1 MRQTRRE
8 FTPGALRAL
17 TAATTWKLGDA
28 EDGLRAEAVLLG
40 LLEEAEC
47 RAAMTLRECGIDQGR
62 LLAEWPDL
70 RRSRELPP
78 PYDAP
83 LPPLHPDLQAGLA
96 AIDALVDWG
105 DWPAILST
113 EHLLLGLAAADH
125 AVGAWLRSQ
134 GVDPD
139 DILRRIHARYG
150 TLGGGT
156 SGDESLERRTAA
168 LADVAAPEPLLS
180 VDMARAEDREDGA
193 SPTARPVGAARLE
206 SPEETTSPGGEDLG
220 ERVGRLAPDEAFR
233 AMRVIDA
240 SANRAAEGL
249 RVLEDYVRFVLD
261 DPFLTGELKGV
272 RHELAACLER
282 LPMDARL
289 AARETLADVGTDIK
303 GAQEARR
310 QDFAQLADANFSRVR
325 EALRS
330 LEEYAKLIAPEL
342 AAASERLR
350 YRLYTLHR
358 AVRRMDRARKQLA
371 GARLYVLVDGCDSE
385 AELERLCASL
395 VGAGVHVLQLRD
407 KRLDDRAL
415 IGRARAVRRV
425 TRGTDTLFIMND
437 RPDLAVLAEAD
448 GVHVGQEE
456 LSVKDARTI
465 VGCERLVGVSTHNI
479 EQARQA
485 VLEGADYIGCG
496 PTFPSPTKRFE
507 AFPGP
512 AFLRQVAAEIRLPAF
527 AIGGIRE
534 GNLGMVLETGF
545 FRVAVSSG
553 VTGVADP
560 AVAAKRILDL
570 LSQVAIA
577 PPTCR

>member
-1 MRQTRRE
+1 MRQMRRE

-17 TAATTWKLGDA
+17 TVATTWKLGDA

-40 LLEEAEC
+40 LLEESEC
-47 RAAMTLRECGIDQGR
+47 RAALILRECGIDQRR

-70 RRSRELPP
+70 RRSSAPPP

-113 EHLLLGLAAADH
+113 EHLLLGLAASDH
-125 AVGAWLRSQ
+125 AVGAWLRSH

-139 DILRRIHARYG
+139 EILRRIHARYG
-150 TLGGGT
+150 TLGGRTLG
-156 SGDESLERRTAA
+156 RRTVG
-168 LADVAAPEPLLS
+168 LAEAAAPERGS
-180 VDMARAEDREDGA
+180 GEMERESDSEDGT
-193 SPTARPVGAARLE
+193 SIAAAPIATGHAE
-206 SPEETTSPGGEDLG
+206 SPEGTESPVGEDPG
-220 ERVGRLAPDEAFR
+220 EKAERLAPDEAFR

-289 AARETLADVGTDIK
+289 AARETLADVGTGIK

-310 QDFAQLADANFSRVR
+310 QDFPQLVDANFSRAR

-330 LEEYAKLIAPEL
+330 LEEYAKLVAPEL
-342 AAASERLR
+342 AAAAERLR

-358 AVRRMDRARKQLA
+358 AVRRTDRARKQLA

-395 VGAGVHVLQLRD
+395 VGAGVHVLQLRE
-407 KRLDDRAL
+407 KRLDDRTL
-415 IGRARAVRRV
+415 VGRARAVRRV

-496 PTFPSPTKRFE
+496 PTFPSPTKCFE

-534 GNLGMVLETGF
+534 GNLGLVLETGF
-545 FRVAVSSG
+545 YRVAISSG
-553 VTGVADP
+553 ITGAEDP
-560 AVAAKRILDL
+560 AAAAKRILDL

-577 PPTCR
+577 PPTCL

>member
-1 MRQTRRE
+1 MRQKRRE

-40 LLEEAEC
+40 LLEESEC
-47 RAAMTLRECGIDQGR
+47 RAALTLRECGIDQR
-62 LLAEWPDL
+62 CLLREWPEL
-70 RRSRELPP
+70 RRSSAPPP

-105 DWPAILST
+105 DWPSILST

-125 AVGAWLRSQ
+125 AVGAWLRSH

-139 DILRRIHARYG
+139 EILRRIHARYG
-150 TLGGGT
+150 TLG
-156 SGDESLERRTAA
+156 RRTVG
-168 LADVAAPEPLLS
+168 LAEVAAPEPPS
-180 VDMARAEDREDGA
+180 YGEMGRENDSEDAA
-193 SPTARPVGAARLE
+193 SIAAAPIEAGHAE
-206 SPEETTSPGGEDLG
+206 SPEETESPGGEDRG
-220 ERVGRLAPDEAFR
+220 DKVARLAPDEAFR

-282 LPMDARL
+282 LPIDARL

-310 QDFAQLADANFSRVR
+310 QDFRQLVDANFSRVR

-330 LEEYAKLIAPEL
+330 LEEYAKLVAPEL
-342 AAASERLR
+342 AAAAERLR

-358 AVRRMDRARKQLA
+358 AVRRTDWARKQLA
-371 GARLYVLVDGCDSE
+371 GARLYVLMDGCDSE

-395 VGAGVHVLQLRD
+395 VGAGVHVLQLRE

-456 LSVKDARTI
+456 LSVKDARTV

-507 AFPGP
+507 AFPGL

-545 FRVAVSSG
+545 YRVAISSG
-553 VTGVADP
+553 ITGAEDP
-560 AVAAKRILDL
+560 AAAAKRILDL

-577 PPTCR
+577 PPTCI

>member
-1 MRQTRRE
+1 MRQMRRE

-17 TAATTWKLGDA
+17 TVATTWKLGDA

-40 LLEEAEC
+40 LLEESEC
-47 RAAMTLRECGIDQGR
+47 RAALTLRECGIDQRR

-70 RRSRELPP
+70 RRSSEPPP

-113 EHLLLGLAAADH
+113 EHLLLGLAASDH
-125 AVGAWLRSQ
+125 AVGAWLRSH
-134 GVDPD
+134 GVNPD
-139 DILRRIHARYG
+139 EILRRIHARYG

-156 SGDESLERRTAA
+156 LDRRTVG
-168 LADVAAPEPLLS
+168 LADAAARKPLLS
-180 VDMARAEDREDGA
+180 DDMARTEDREDGA
-193 SPTARPVGAARLE
+193 SPTAGPIATGHAE
-206 SPEETTSPGGEDLG
+206 SPEETESPGGEDRG
-220 ERVGRLAPDEAFR
+220 DKVARLAPDEAFR

-261 DPFLTGELKGV
+261 DPFLTGELKGM
-272 RHELAACLER
+272 RHDLAACLER
-282 LPMDARL
+282 LPIDARL
-289 AARETLADVGTDIK
+289 AARETLADVGTGIK

-310 QDFAQLADANFSRVR
+310 QDFPQLVDANFSRAR

-330 LEEYAKLIAPEL
+330 LEEYAKLVAPEL
-342 AAASERLR
+342 AAAAERLR

-358 AVRRMDRARKQLA
+358 AVRRADRARKQLA

-385 AELERLCASL
+385 AELERLCLSL
-395 VGAGVHVLQLRD
+395 VGAGVHVLQLRE
-407 KRLDDRAL
+407 KRLDDRTL
-415 IGRARAVRRV
+415 VGRARAVRRV

-437 RPDLAVLAEAD
+437 RPDLALLAEAD

-456 LSVKDARTI
+456 LSVKDARTV

-507 AFPGP
+507 AFPGT
-512 AFLRQVAAEIRLPAF
+512 AFLRQVAAEICLPAF

-534 GNLGMVLETGF
+534 GNLGLVLETGF
-545 FRVAVSSG
+545 YRVAISSG
-553 VTGVADP
+553 ITGAEDP
-560 AVAAKRILDL
+560 AAAAKRILDL
-570 LSQVAIA
+570 LSQNAIA
-577 PPTCR
+577 PPSCL